1 MALILPSRTVSVS
14 IECPPSTVYEYV
26 SDPGN
31 LPRWATAFCRSIRQ
45 SGAGWVVDTP
55 QGPMTVRFIGRNE
68 LGVVDH
74 YVKPAPGVEVYVPMR
89 VVSNGP
95 GSEVMLTLYRRPDMS
110 EEQHAVDVGLVEQDL
125 RHLKDLLEG

>member
-1 MALILPSRTVSVS
+1 
-14 IECPPSTVYEYV
+14 
-26 SDPGN
+26 
-31 LPRWATAFCRSIRQ
+31 
-45 SGAGWVVDTP
+45 
-55 QGPMTVRFIGRNE
+55 MTVRFIGRNE

-74 YVKPAPGVEVYVPMR
+74 YVNPAPGVEVYVPMR

-125 RHLKDLLEG
+125 RHLKDLLER